1 MKTRIV
7 VALVAL
13 ASLIQVAAAQTR
25 DLVDTALATQKFN
38 LFLSLCT
45 DAGITF
51 NLKDSNPITVFA
63 PTDEALQAQYSKMQL
78 DALRANPD
86 RLKTILLHH
95 VFAGRID
102 AVAAVK
108 RTSLQPLMG
117 KAIPTGIVNGRGVIG
132 GAHFVIT
139 NVHTTNGILH
149 GIDRV
154 LLP

>member
-1 MKTRIV
+1 ML
-7 VALVAL
+7 ALVAFTTLVQL
-13 ASLIQVAAAQTR
+13 ATAQTR

-63 PTDEALQAQYSKMQL
+63 PTDEAIQARYTKMQL

-102 AVAAVK
+102 AVTAVK
-108 RTSLQPLMG
+108 RRSIQPLMG
-117 KAIPTGIVNGRGVIG
+117 KPVLTEIVAGRGTIG

-139 NVHTTNGILH
+139 NVNTSNGILH
-149 GIDRV
+149 GIDAV
-154 LLP
+154 LVP